1 MLDPHRIGATAVARI
16 LIVDDSNIDRR
27 LIRGILQ
34 RAGYETVE
42 AMDGEEALRLY
53 LDDAFDIVVTDLE
66 MPDVHGFELI
76 SILTEF
82 TEPPAIIA
90 VSGLGPLQLHMA
102 GSLGATW
109 TLQKPVNPTLLVDAV
124 RRAEHRAEESR
135 RSG

>member
-1 MLDPHRIGATAVARI
+1 MTRV

-27 LIRGILQ
+27 LVRGILQ
-34 RAGYETVE
+34 RAGYDTVE
-42 AMDGEEALRLY
+42 ATDGAEALRLY
-53 LDDAFDIVVTDLE
+53 LDAPFDIVVTDLE

-76 SILTEF
+76 SILSEF
-82 TEPPAIIA
+82 ADPPAIIA

-109 TLQKPVNPTLLVDAV
+109 TLQKPVDPKLLGDAV
-124 RRAEHRAEESR
+124 RRAERRGEESL